1 MVRGRTSDIPPLMVF
16 FFHVDNMFHFT
27 TFNVEDPHDPS
38 VGLINGELAIPG
50 NLLRREVFDPVISQ
64 VLDLIEEQT
73 RKVDQRIDA
82 LLLVGGFS
90 GSEYLFR
97 RVEVSIHNVRQ
108 CGYKST
114 SVCFRNNLEEE

>member
-1 MVRGRTSDIPPLMVF
+1 
-16 FFHVDNMFHFT
+16 MFHFT

-97 RVEVSIHNVRQ
+97 RVEVSKHNVRQ
-108 CGYKST
+108 RGYKST
-114 SVCFRNNLEEE
+114 PVCF